1 MDTPKKLLEYAQSLI
16 DTLGEDA
23 PIIYN
28 VLDKTDIQTVLD
40 EEEIDLMNDLTPDLL
55 DEIFFILDKYKCTK
69 YDEIA
74 DVLGEFSMGGQSIYA
89 DELRER
95 SRKLRSQK

>member
-23 PIIYN
+23 PILYN
-28 VLDKTDIQTVLD
+28 VLDRTDIQRILD
-40 EEEIDLMNDLTPDLL
+40 EEDINLMNDLTPDLL
-55 DEIFFILDKYKCTK
+55 DEIFYILDKYRCMTF
-69 YDEIA
+69 DEIS
-74 DVLGEFSMGGQSIYA
+74 DVLNEFAMGNQSIYA

-95 SRKLRSQK
+95 SKKMRGVD